1 MTIWQWITKWR
12 LTDDRGTTAI
22 EFALIA
28 PLVVMLLVGITSL
41 SLMLFAIGSMHFAV
55 EDAARCASAR
65 PTVCSSG
72 ATTVAYAQGRYSGV
86 LATPAFTYATP
97 ACGYQV
103 SASVTY
109 TMSGCTGR
117 QCPFQRPVASHEV

>member
-1 MTIWQWITKWR
+1 MTTWQWITKWR

-22 EFALIA
+22 EFAIIA
-28 PLVVMLLVGITSL
+28 PLVIMLSVGIMSL
-41 SLMLFAIGSMHFAV
+41 SLMLFAIGSMYFAV

-65 PTVCSSG
+65 PTVCSSA
-72 ATTVAYAQGRYSGV
+72 ATTVAYAQSRYSGV
-86 LATPAFTYATP
+86 LATPVFTYATA

-109 TMSGCTGR
+109 TFDVGTYQQSVPLSATSCF
-117 QCPFQRPVASHEV
+117 P

>member
-1 MTIWQWITKWR
+1 MTIWQWIAKWH
-12 LTDDRGTTAI
+12 LTDDRGATAV

-28 PLVVMLLVGITSL
+28 PLVVMLLVGIMSL
-41 SLMLFAIGSMHFAV
+41 SLMLLGIGSMHFAV

-65 PTVCSSG
+65 PTVCSSA
-72 ATTVAYAQGRYSGV
+72 ATTVAYAQSRYSGAFV
-86 LATPAFTYATP
+86 TPVFTYATA

-109 TMSGCTGR
+109 TFDVGMYQQSVPLSATSCF
-117 QCPFQRPVASHEV
+117 P